1 MLDDAGGDV
10 ADVGTLLADGGQ
22 AAFVLSKAVCLWK
35 LGKGGVGGVGL
46 LKGIDLLEEI
56 KVALVAALEGLIG
69 LFAAKDMDGA
79 LEEDESDDDNTAGN
93 GSKQT
98 SRRHEFLVARREFQW
113 SSWAGPMSQVKSFDF
128 SSSVQCFAPWAARSR
143 S

>member
-22 AAFVLSKAVCLWK
+22 AAFVLSKAVRLWE
-35 LGKGGVGGVGL
+35 LGKGGVGGAGL

-79 LEEDESDDDNTAGN
+79 LEEDESVDDNTARERNQADLAETRVFCCAEGIPVVVV
-93 GSKQT
+93 G
-98 SRRHEFLVARREFQW
+98 RAHEPGKEL
-113 SSWAGPMSQVKSFDF
+113 
-128 SSSVQCFAPWAARSR
+128 
-143 S
+143 

>member
-22 AAFVLSKAVCLWK
+22 AAFVLSKAVCLWE

-79 LEEDESDDDNTAGN
+79 LAETRVFGCAEGIPVVVVGRA
-93 GSKQT
+93 
-98 SRRHEFLVARREFQW
+98 HEPGKEL
-113 SSWAGPMSQVKSFDF
+113 
-128 SSSVQCFAPWAARSR
+128 
-143 S
+143 